1 MNNDDKRAEEYA
13 VRLTKVAN
21 KIPISML
28 EDIQKRM
35 GDWALSGQSM
45 GAPYVANLVKNAERM
60 AEMVEAEIQ

>member
-1 MNNDDKRAEEYA
+1 MSEDGKRADEYA
-13 VRLTKVAN
+13 VRLTKVSD

-60 AEMVEAEIQ
+60 AEMAEAEK